1 MSDNFEVTKLAF
13 DLAKE
18 FRKHYIKYSFKI
30 YRITNVKNSKWW
42 DHFIRAAEKYVDDKS
57 FNVPAFIS
65 IQFQTYGKVLP
76 HFLAG
81 KQAEKAYKQ
90 NYYKENSTEEKIVS
104 EVRGA
109 KEAIKLWSNRN
120 KKDFSDYFDASNT
133 FLLVKRIEYLS
144 PYYLAFSKNFL
155 SSYAKLSEEQRE
167 EVYSKRELNL
177 KRAYVN
183 QHPEAKK
190 EVRDILEDDFI

>member
-1 MSDNFEVTKLAF
+1 MLDFSVENLAF
-13 DLAKE
+13 NIALE
-18 FRKHYIKYSFKI
+18 FRKHYKKYTFKV
-30 YRITNVKNSKWW
+30 YRIDNVKQSKWW
-42 DHFIRAAEKYVDDKS
+42 PHFIKTAEKYINQEGFDYK
-57 FNVPAFIS
+57 FFIK
-65 IQFQTYGKVLP
+65 IQFETYGKVLP